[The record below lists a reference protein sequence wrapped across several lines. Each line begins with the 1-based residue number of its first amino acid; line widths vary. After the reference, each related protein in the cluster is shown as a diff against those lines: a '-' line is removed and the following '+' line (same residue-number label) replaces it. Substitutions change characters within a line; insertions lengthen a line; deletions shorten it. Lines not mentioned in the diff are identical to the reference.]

1 MATTQNAAAAAVKSI
16 KGTRTEQAI
25 VNAYISESQAYT
37 RYTYYAQQAQ
47 KENLFPIQQVFEE
60 TAANELHHGKVFMKM
75 LEGGVV
81 NCNVGVDAVK
91 IQDTAS
97 NLRISINEEHYEAM
111 DQYFADA
118 KVAEAEGFPD
128 IASHFRAI
136 AEVEKHHMERFSRYL
151 KRLEDGTLWKREEP
165 ISWECMV
172 CGYIFVGTE
181 PPAVCPACDHP
192 YQHYRALDM
201 D

>member
-1 MATTQNAAAAAVKSI
+1 MEL
-16 KGTRTEQAI
+16 KGTKTEQNLWEAF
-25 VNAYISESQAYT
+25 AGESQARNKYT
-37 RYTYYAQQAQ
+37 FFASVAK
-47 KENLFPIQQVFEE
+47 KEGYEQLAAIFEE

-118 KVAEAEGFPD
+118 KVAEEEGFSD

>member
-1 MATTQNAAAAAVKSI
+1 MATTQKAAAAAVKSI

-37 RYTYYAQQAQ
+37 RYIYYAQQAQ

-118 KVAEAEGFPD
+118 KVAEEEGFP
-128 IASHFRAI
+128 ISPPISAPSQRWKSTIWSVSRAI
-136 AEVEKHHMERFSRYL
+136 SSVLKMVRSGSEKNRFPGSVWYAV
-151 KRLEDGTLWKREEP
+151 
-165 ISWECMV
+165 ISS
-172 CGYIFVGTE
+172 
-181 PPAVCPACDHP
+181 
-192 YQHYRALDM
+192 
-201 D
+201 